1 MDISNLSINTIRTLA
16 IDAVQKANSGHPG
29 APMGLAPLGYFL
41 FHDVLNFN
49 PKNPKWLNRDR
60 FVLSGGHGSMLLYSL
75 LHLSG
80 YDLSLED
87 IKNFRRWGS
96 KTPGHPERGETDG
109 VEVTTGPLGQG
120 FSNAVGMAL
129 AFEFMAFKFNKPGF
143 NIFDHRVYAICG
155 DGDLMEGISH
165 EAASFAGNKKLS
177 RLVVFYDDN
186 GISIDGSTS
195 LAFTDDTEKRFL
207 AYGWNVYKV
216 YDVNNLEDLRLVLH
230 EVKSSD
236 RPSLVITKSH
246 IGFGSPNKQ
255 DTAKVHGSPLGDEE
269 IKLTKQNLGWH
280 YTEPFTVPEE
290 VREHFASAVNEKIKI
305 YDDWTKLFAEY
316 SEKYPEDAAFLN
328 KVINGEPLGKFTT
341 DESLFPDLNEKLA
354 SRASSQKVINTLPDA
369 FPTLLGGSADLTES
383 NLTDF
388 KGLPWFSASERGG
401 RNIHY
406 GVREIGM
413 GGVMNGIAAYGGV
426 IPFGGTFL
434 VFTDYMRPT
443 MRMAAMQK
451 LHVIY
456 VITHDSIGLGEDGPT
471 HQPIEQLM
479 SLRLIPGLTVIRPAD
494 SHETVYAWK
503 AALENTSGPTTLVLS
518 RQGLPVITD
527 KSTPASGVLRGAY
540 TVRECAGTP
549 DVILIGTGSELLLAV
564 KAAGKLSESGKKV
577 RVVSMP
583 SWELFEKQSAEYK
596 ESILPAEV
604 KNRVAIEA
612 GVPLGWEKYT
622 GDNGTVI
629 GINKFGAS
637 APAAVIF
644 EKYGLTVEA
653 VVAAAG

>member
-129 AFEFMAFKFNKPGF
+129 AFEFMAFKCNKPGF

-246 IGFGSPNKQ
+246 IGFGSPNNQ

-305 YDDWTKLFAEY
+305 YDEWTKLFAEY

>member
-305 YDDWTKLFAEY
+305 YDEWTKLFAEY

>member
-305 YDDWTKLFAEY
+305 YDEWTKLFAEY

-549 DVILIGTGSELLLAV
+549 DVI
-564 KAAGKLSESGKKV
+564 
-577 RVVSMP
+577 
-583 SWELFEKQSAEYK
+583 
-596 ESILPAEV
+596 
-604 KNRVAIEA
+604 
-612 GVPLGWEKYT
+612 
-622 GDNGTVI
+622 
-629 GINKFGAS
+629 
-637 APAAVIF
+637 
-644 EKYGLTVEA
+644 
-653 VVAAAG
+653 